1 MPSRQEVPRV
11 ECVTP
16 SPRHGHEAEV
26 PQAEKEFTR
35 AVAGQPQ
42 AGLG

>member
-16 SPRHGHEAEV
+16 SLRHGHEAEAS
-26 PQAEKEFTR
+26 QAEKEFTG